1 MRRHV
6 LRRLFAGA
14 LSGGF
19 LGARGLVPRALAFG
33 LVPGAPGLARA
44 QGPASAGERAGALI
58 ESAARGDLA
67 AVQRALAGGAP
78 LEARDG
84 TGRTAL
90 LAATQGGHTA
100 VARWLIERGADVN
113 AQDSIQDSAFLLAG
127 ARGLTEIVLA
137 AHPKADPKVL
147 NRYGGTALI
156 PACHYGHV
164 ETVRA
169 LLEWKGPN
177 RVPVD
182 HANRLG
188 WTALLEA
195 VILGDGGPRH
205 TEIVRLLIAHGANV
219 DLADREG
226 VTPLAHAR
234 QRRQDAIVALLQRA
248 GAR

>member
-1 MRRHV
+1 MPVTERMTPPRRARRRGLLGV
-6 LRRLFAGA
+6 LR
-14 LSGGF
+14 
-19 LGARGLVPRALAFG
+19 VLA
-33 LVPGAPGLARA
+33 GLAMGTAGSTALMVAAPAHA
-44 QGPASAGERAGALI
+44 QAGPGRPLI
-58 ESAARGDLA
+58 DAAARGDLA
-67 AVQRALAGGAP
+67 AVQRALEAGAP

-84 TGRTAL
+84 SGRTAL
-90 LAATQGGHTA
+90 LAATQGGHAA

-113 AQDSIQDSAFLLAG
+113 AQDSMQDSPFLLAG
-127 ARGLTEIVLA
+127 ARGHTEIVLA

-182 HANRLG
+182 HVNRLG

-195 VILGDGGPRH
+195 VILGDGGARH
-205 TEIVRLLIAHGANV
+205 TEIVRLLLLHGANV
-219 DLADREG
+219 NLGDSAG

-234 QRRQDAIVALLQRA
+234 QRRQDAIVALLQKA